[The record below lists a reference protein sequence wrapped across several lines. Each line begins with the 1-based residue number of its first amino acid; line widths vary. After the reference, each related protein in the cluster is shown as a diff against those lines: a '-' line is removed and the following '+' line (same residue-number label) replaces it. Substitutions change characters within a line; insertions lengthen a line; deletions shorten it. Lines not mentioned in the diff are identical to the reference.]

1 MCAKFEQAFVAPLLG
16 DSGASLRTLA
26 QLRAEQPKRLLCF
39 DKLLVGGSFDAFNSE
54 LLNEGKEPLL
64 HLYRA
69 RVLAW
74 HGVPPAA

>member
-39 DKLLVGGSFDAFNSE
+39 DKLLVGGSFDS
-54 LLNEGKEPLL
+54 GSHHTTVRTSTP
-64 HLYRA
+64 
-69 RVLAW
+69 
-74 HGVPPAA
+74 VPAPSLSSAGST